1 MNDENPSIPPLLS
14 GNEVLS
20 PVIDMGESKD
30 KGGRGIRRAR
40 FIANRS
46 IKSSQ
51 TRRCL
56 SLSLSLVRPVI
67 DDILLFAKLRLFVYA
82 SSFSIM
88 PSILVGSWLN
98 YDGDVNYDESIRSI
112 N

>member
-20 PVIDMGESKD
+20 TVIDMDESKD
-30 KGGRGIRRAR
+30 RGRIRRAR

-56 SLSLSLVRPVI
+56 PLFLSLARPVI
-67 DDILLFAKLRLFVYA
+67 DDILLFAELRLFVHA

-88 PSILVGSWLN
+88 SSILVGSWLN
-98 YDGDVNYDESIRSI
+98 YDGDVN
-112 N
+112 

>member
-1 MNDENPSIPPLLS
+1 MDDENPSIPPLLS

-30 KGGRGIRRAR
+30 RREIHRAR

-56 SLSLSLVRPVI
+56 SFSPVI
-67 DDILLFAKLRLFVYA
+67 DDILFFEELRLFVRA
-82 SSFSIM
+82 SSFSIEV

-98 YDGDVNYDESIRSI
+98 YDGDVNYDE
-112 N
+112 